1 MLMLAAASPSLAA
14 KPTKAQPTDNTPVVT
29 PDTTPP
35 PAGTAAP
42 TSPVQVAAP
51 GTASAAA
58 TPYAIPVGGAQP
70 SQAAAPSP
78 TAPPPPAA
86 APVPQGP
93 PEPPVML
100 RAEQCLRAN
109 VERVVRAEPSPK
121 LAADM
126 LLADVCADEVDAGSL
141 YIRNVEALSHFNP
154 ESERGRAGLSMP
166 HVDLDSGQIVSP
178 PNVDVSAA
186 LAADA
191 AGRGGTVQ
199 ISANLRKLA
208 AELVLTEKLRL
219 AAPAPHPAP
228 PAKKGH

>member
-1 MLMLAAASPSLAA
+1 
-14 KPTKAQPTDNTPVVT
+14 
-29 PDTTPP
+29 
-35 PAGTAAP
+35 
-42 TSPVQVAAP
+42 
-51 GTASAAA
+51 
-58 TPYAIPVGGAQP
+58 
-70 SQAAAPSP
+70 
-78 TAPPPPAA
+78 
-86 APVPQGP
+86 
-93 PEPPVML
+93 ML

-126 LLADVCADEVDAGSL
+126 LLADVCADQVDAGSL